1 MKKTFKRLGAVLLAA
16 FMLLST
22 TICALAAEPSA
33 DESTTSDTITLN
45 VSGISVGDTVYA
57 YKLVSYNKPDSNSY
71 TFFDGDGTKKG
82 FKTYIEK
89 QTDIGDKTAE
99 QYLASLKAADVNK
112 LLEGYATECNKTTGS
127 EYKLPEA
134 SAHGTANSG
143 NTASLELDAGYYLL
157 LTETTGTNSYIY
169 TPLSAFV
176 KADGENL
183 VVYAG
188 ASNTAL
194 PKQGDESYTV
204 SAKYTNGPTIDK
216 RTNATKGSEDAT
228 WRQNAVAGVGD
239 TVRFYVKVNIPKY
252 ADGTTL
258 NLKVNDTLTNLEYTP
273 NSARVYSEEPK
284 LSSTGVTTDNSKII
298 SDAIK
303 NTDTIIAEAYNSE
316 TGTQKLTF
324 ELDHAA
330 IMKNAA
336 EAKSVYVYYE
346 AIVKPEAVKNVM
358 HDGKLEGTHEGTNV
372 ASLTYSNASTLGSA
386 HETDKVTTKVF
397 NYYLKLNKV
406 KNDTEE
412 ALKGAKFSVY
422 TQAKDGELLKFEQV
436 TDTNDTKYY
445 RPAANGNVTQLEAN
459 FQIRGLDAST
469 YYLEE
474 VETPKGYTK
483 PKGRFKIVMT
493 PQSVSDEY
501 TGKLDS
507 DKTKT
512 FMEAVNPDDK
522 NLVYAGSGADS
533 DPMHQFSATIK
544 NFSTPNLPTTGG
556 TGTVLLS
563 IGGVVLMAAG
573 AYLLFFRKKKEN

>member
-22 TICALAAEPSA
+22 TICALA
-33 DESTTSDTITLN
+33 DEGTTGTPTTSKITLN
-45 VSGISVGDTVYA
+45 VSNVANGDTVSA
-57 YKLVSYNKPDSNSY
+57 YRLVEYKDGNGY
-71 TFFDGDGTKKG
+71 TFFDGNGTKKG
-82 FKTYIEK
+82 FKSYIES
-89 QTDIGDKTAE
+89 QTDIGKKTAE
-99 QYLASLKAADVNK
+99 QYLASLDAAGVNK
-112 LLEGYATECNKTTGS
+112 LLEGYATACKTGDTYS
-127 EYKLPEA
+127 LPTA
-134 SAHGTANSG
+134 SAEETAASS
-143 NTASLELDAGYYLL
+143 NTASLELQAGYYLL
-157 LTETTGTNSYIY
+157 LTTTTGKNSSIY

-176 KADGENL
+176 KMDGEKL

-188 ASNTAL
+188 SAKTEL
-194 PKQGDESYTV
+194 PRQEDESYTV
-204 SAKYTNGPTIDK
+204 SAKSAGGPTIDK
-216 RTNATKGSEDAT
+216 KTNATKGSGKAT
-228 WRQNAVAGVGD
+228 WKETAAAGVGE
-239 TVRFYVKVNIPKY
+239 TVRFYVQVNIPKY
-252 ADGTTL
+252 TDGTTL
-258 NLKVNDTLTNLEYTP
+258 NLTVNDTLTNLEYKEG
-273 NSARVYSEEPK
+273 SAKVYSKVPE
-284 LSSTGVTTDNSKII
+284 LDNNGVTNGEGNTI
-298 SDAIK
+298 SNAIK
-303 NTDTIIAEAYNSE
+303 NTDHIAGTYTVDGS
-316 TGTQKLTF
+316 TGTQNLKF

-330 IMKNAA
+330 IMKDAA
-336 EAKSVYVYYE
+336 EDKSVYVYYE

-372 ASLTYSNASTLGSA
+372 ASLTYSNASNPGSA
-386 HETDKVTTKVF
+386 HETDKVTTKVYT
-397 NYYLKLNKV
+397 YYLKLNKV

-422 TQAKDGELLKFEQV
+422 TEEKGGVPLTFEEV

-501 TGKLDS
+501 TGKLDA